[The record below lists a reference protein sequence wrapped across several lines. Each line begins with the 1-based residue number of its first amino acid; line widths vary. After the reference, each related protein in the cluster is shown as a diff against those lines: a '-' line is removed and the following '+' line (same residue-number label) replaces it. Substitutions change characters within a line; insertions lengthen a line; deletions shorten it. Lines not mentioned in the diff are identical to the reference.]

1 MIGTEIGG
9 PLSDRSMWNHVHVNA
24 GSRDG
29 EGDLMTRQFRPF
41 ALALLAVFAASLAP
55 ASFGQGSHPAAYASA
70 KVSDPRARDLA
81 IAAPE
86 SVGMSK
92 ERLTRLDAAM
102 KKLVDDKQVASL
114 VTLVERH
121 GKVVDFNAHGVLDVR
136 KTDAAQKDS
145 IFRIYSMSKPVTGVA
160 MMMLYEEG
168 KWQINDPVSR
178 YIPEFAR
185 LKVYTGK
192 NEDGSPKLEDAR
204 RSMTMRELMT
214 HTAGLGY
221 VLSAANPVDKMIID
235 GNILNAAAPLQTMID
250 GLAKIPL
257 LAQPGT
263 RWSYSAAVDVQGYL
277 IEKFSGMPFGEF
289 ARKRIFE
296 PLGMKDTGFYVPKEK
311 LARLALVH
319 TGAGAN
325 LAVDTNRPD
334 PAVIPLGPS
343 GGGGLFSTAM
353 DYARFCEMLLQGGQL
368 NGVRLLAPRTVE
380 IMRTNQVNPDPLKTM
395 PAGTGW
401 GMDFQIVMDPAA
413 AGEAVSAGTFSWFGI
428 AGTWFWIDPV
438 RDLAFVG
445 MVQHQNL
452 GTTRPIHAL
461 SRSLVYQAVLD

>member
-1 MIGTEIGG
+1 
-9 PLSDRSMWNHVHVNA
+9 
-24 GSRDG
+24 
-29 EGDLMTRQFRPF
+29 MTRQFRFF
-41 ALALLAVFAASLAP
+41 ALRPLGLFAAASLTLT
-55 ASFGQGSHPAAYASA
+55 SFGQGSHPAASA
-70 KVSDPRARDLA
+70 GAKLSEARVRDLA
-81 IAAPE
+81 PATAE
-86 SVGMSK
+86 SVGMST
-92 ERLTRLDAAM
+92 ERLSRLNAAM
-102 KKLVDDKQVASL
+102 KRLADEKQVAGL

-121 GKVVDFNAHGVLDVR
+121 GKIVNFKAVGQLDVS
-136 KTDAAQKDS
+136 KTDAMQKDS
-145 IFRIYSMSKPVTGVA
+145 IFRIYSMTKPITGVA

-168 KWQINDPVSR
+168 KWQLNDPVSR

-192 NEDGSPKLEDAR
+192 NDDGTPKLEDAR

-221 VLSAANPVDKMIID
+221 VLSSNNPVDKMIID
-235 GNILNAAAPLQTMID
+235 GNVLNSGAPLQTMID
-250 GLAKIPL
+250 GLTKIPL

-263 RWSYSAAVDVQGYL
+263 RWSYSIAVDVQGYL
-277 IEKFSGMPFGEF
+277 VEKFSGQPFGEF

-296 PLGMKDTGFYVPKEK
+296 PLGMKDTAFYVPKEK
-311 LARLALVH
+311 LPRFAQVH
-319 TGAGAN
+319 TGAGSS

-334 PAVIPLGPS
+334 PTVIPRGPS

-380 IMRTNQVNPDPLKTM
+380 MMRTNHVNPEPLRTM
-395 PAGTGW
+395 PQGTGW
-401 GMDFQIVMDPAA
+401 GMDFQIVTDAAA
-413 AGEAVSAGTFSWFGI
+413 AGEAVSNGTFSWFGI
-428 AGTWFWIDPV
+428 VGTWFWIDPV
-438 RDLAFVG
+438 EDLAFVG

-461 SRSLVYQAVLD
+461 SRSLVYQAIVQ

>member
-1 MIGTEIGG
+1 MIGAE
-9 PLSDRSMWNHVHVNA
+9 SDDPRSDQAHVEA
-24 GSRDG
+24 Q
-29 EGDLMTRQFRPF
+29 GDLMTRHLRTFYRIPF
-41 ALALLAVFAASLAP
+41 AFGLLALVAALATVSFAQATHKAP
-55 ASFGQGSHPAAYASA
+55 YAGA
-70 KVSDPRARDLA
+70 KVSDTHVRDLA
-81 IAAPE
+81 PAKAE
-86 SVGMSK
+86 SVGMST
-92 ERLTRLDAAM
+92 ERLARLDAAM
-102 KKLVDDKQVASL
+102 KKLVDDKQVADL

-136 KTDAAQKDS
+136 KPDVAAQKDS

-235 GNILNAAAPLQTMID
+235 GNILNANAPLQAMID
-250 GLAKIPL
+250 GLAKTPL

-263 RWSYSAAVDVQGYL
+263 RWSYSIAVDVQGYL
-277 IEKFSGMPFGEF
+277 VEKFSGMPFGEF

-311 LARLALVH
+311 LGRLALVH

-368 NGVRLLAPRTVE
+368 NGVRVLAPRTVE
-380 IMRTNQVNPDPLKTM
+380 MMRTNHVNPDPLKTM

-413 AGEAVSAGTFSWFGI
+413 AGEAVSEGTFTWFGI

-461 SRSLVYQAVLD
+461 SRSLVYQAIVE

>member
-1 MIGTEIGG
+1 MIETKI
-9 PLSDRSMWNHVHVNA
+9 DR
-24 GSRDG
+24 RP
-29 EGDLMTRQFRPF
+29 MTRTFRRLAVVP
-41 ALALLAVFAASLAP
+41 LALVVAAWLTPASFAQGSHAASAAAKLKETRVRDLAP
-55 ASFGQGSHPAAYASA
+55 ATA
-70 KVSDPRARDLA
+70 
-81 IAAPE
+81 E
-86 SVGMSK
+86 SVGMST
-92 ERLTRLDAAM
+92 ERLTRLNAAM
-102 KKLVDDKQVASL
+102 KHLVDDQQVAGL

-121 GKVVDFNAHGVLDVR
+121 GKVVHFNAIGQLDTR
-136 KTDAAQKDS
+136 KTDAIQKDS

-168 KWQINDPVSR
+168 KWQLNDPVSR

-185 LKVYTGK
+185 LKVDAGK
-192 NEDGSPKLEDAR
+192 NDDGTPKLEDAR
-204 RSMTMRELMT
+204 RPMTMRELMT

-221 VLSAANPVDKMIID
+221 VLSPNNPVNKMIID
-235 GNILNAAAPLQTMID
+235 GNVLNAGAPLQTMID

-263 RWSYSAAVDVQGYL
+263 RWSYSIAVDVQGYL
-277 IEKFSGMPFGEF
+277 VEKFSGQPFGEF

-296 PLGMKDTGFYVPKEK
+296 PLGMKDTAFYVPKEK
-311 LARLALVH
+311 LPRFAQVH
-319 TGAGAN
+319 TGSGSS
-325 LAVDTNRPD
+325 LTVDVNRPD
-334 PAVIPLGPS
+334 PTVIPLGPS

-380 IMRTNQVNPDPLKTM
+380 MMRTNHVNPEPLKTM
-395 PAGTGW
+395 PPGTGW
-401 GMDFQIVMDPAA
+401 GMDFQIVTDAAA
-413 AGEAVSAGTFSWFGI
+413 AGDSVSDGTFSWFGI

-452 GTTRPIHAL
+452 NTTRAIHAL
-461 SRSLVYQAVLD
+461 SRSLVYQAIVD